1 MPSCRASRV
10 LVSEHWIWIFWDLSW
25 IFLIMWNTT
34 MRSPIIRNTVI
45 KGKIMRNI
53 IKYTRIKWT
62 YHSIITGWSELI
74 CCNVYGKELKTN
86 ASPVMIIGFYNIRWF
101 NFGQLCWYFF
111 TYFFVFSSV
120 QQGTTTTYFLDRTQI
135 SDALLDSWLP
145 TLLVRS

>member
-1 MPSCRASRV
+1 MPSFRARSA

-34 MRSPIIRNTVI
+34 MRSPVIRNTVI
-45 KGKIMRNI
+45 KGKIMRS
-53 IKYTRIKWT
+53 KWT

-74 CCNVYGKELKTN
+74 CCNVYSKELKTN

-111 TYFFVFSSV
+111 IYILVFSSA
-120 QQGTTTTYFLDRTQI
+120 QQGTTTMYFLDRPQI
-135 SDALLDSWLP
+135 SDALLDS
-145 TLLVRS
+145 